1 MCCNTILD
9 IAFFSQK
16 NLTFISKYYN
26 DVTGLLKVL
35 AVEYLNF
42 PENKSIPDTVSSH
55 NAFHHLCFLT
65 LEGKLQHPAFQRAV
79 GLSVD
84 LKREIH
90 KHKIRT
96 TYPFTSKLFRPVEA
110 CLPQGL

>member
-9 IAFFSQK
+9 I
-16 NLTFISKYYN
+16 LTKKLPFISKYYN
-26 DVTGLLKVL
+26 NVTGLLKVV
-35 AVEYLNF
+35 AVAYLNF
-42 PENKSIPDTVSSH
+42 LENKSIPDTVSPH

-79 GLSVD
+79 GLSIN
-84 LKREIH
+84 LKRDIH

-96 TYPFTSKLFRPVEA
+96 TYPLTSKMFDTRTLSCAVV
-110 CLPQGL
+110 